1 MLVMDVRAL
10 DRFLDEAFPQARTF
24 GFEIDELDEEHIV
37 LRLPVGRQHLRPGG
51 TVNGPALMTLADTA
65 TYLLVLAHL
74 GPVALAVTTNLN
86 INFMRKPRPG
96 ELVADARLLKL
107 GQRIVVAEVRI
118 SGADDDKGM
127 YAHAT
132 VTYSLPPKGSSAD

>member
-1 MLVMDVRAL
+1 MLRMDVRAL

-24 GFEIDELDEEHIV
+24 GFEIDELNEERIV
-37 LRLPVGRQHLRPGG
+37 LRLPAGRKHLRPGG

-65 TYLLVLAHL
+65 TYLLVLAHV

-86 INFMRKPRPG
+86 INFMRRPRPG
-96 ELVADARLLKL
+96 ELLAEGRLLRL
-107 GQRIVVAEVRI
+107 GKRIVVAEVRI
-118 SGADDDKGM
+118 SGVGDTKGM

-132 VTYSLPPKGSSAD
+132 VTYSLPPVGPSGE